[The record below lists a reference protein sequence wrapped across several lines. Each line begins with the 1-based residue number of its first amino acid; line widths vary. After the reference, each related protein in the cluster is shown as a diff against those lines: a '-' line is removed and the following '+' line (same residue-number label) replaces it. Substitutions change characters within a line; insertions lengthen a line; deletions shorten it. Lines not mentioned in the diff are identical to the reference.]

1 MKKLTLAVI
10 ALSASMM
17 LAACASD
24 QTADNTTAA
33 TAASTQSVS
42 HQDYKGEKADVKGE
56 TTAQ

>member
-1 MKKLTLAVI
+1 MKKLTLAIV

-24 QTADNTTAA
+24 ETADNST
-33 TAASTQSVS
+33 TAASTQSMG

-56 TTAQ
+56 KTAQ